1 MHNARRQAENSTP
14 LFLLGGLG
22 WVFSL
27 LGVVAGTGQALAAVT
42 ESDFL
47 EVLPIV
53 LSASRLSQPVN
64 EAPAAVTVIDQDMIR
79 ASGFR
84 DIPDLF
90 RLVPGFTV
98 AYTRDNTWGVGY
110 HGLGDAFS
118 RRMQVLIDGR
128 SVYTPGFGEV
138 PWASLPLS
146 IEDIERIEVVR
157 GPNSAVYGSNAF
169 LGIIN
174 IITKDPAQVSGGHLS
189 VQAGERGMG
198 GAQFRYGNTRDDLRY
213 RLSVSDQRRDR
224 FATQSEQTTTRHLD
238 FRADYRLSA
247 TDEITTTFALS
258 GGDWRHGRTQ
268 DIGDSIRRSDVG
280 SEHFQTRFRRV
291 MDAENEWSLQFYH
304 TRLRNNDSFV
314 APLPSPPFPAASGV
328 PVDLDYTQ
336 WRDNIEFQMITRPT
350 ETMRL
355 VWGAE
360 VRREGIKAPGFFYNQ
375 DARTG
380 MLYRG
385 FGNVE
390 WRPSSRWIWHAGA
403 MAEQHYLSGFDLS
416 PRLAVNYLP
425 SNDHAFR
432 ASVSRASR
440 SPTFFEEQGD
450 QRFFDT
456 NGLPLD
462 RVFAPT
468 SGLHPEQIY
477 SRELGYVGQIRPL
490 KLQVDFRLFN
500 DRITRLI
507 GTSDIGDDP
516 GSLNPKLFQA
526 ANQNSADIRGVE
538 VQFRW
543 KPQDGFDLVATYSR
557 VNIRSDEV
565 DIAES
570 APRNNFSALGML
582 KLAGGWGAS
591 VGVYR
596 QDAMVWLGDGDVTLA
611 FTRVDARLV
620 KRWKWQGNPVELAL
634 VGQNLSSRPY
644 QEFRND
650 NLFDRRAYLS
660 LMFDW

>member
-1 MHNARRQAENSTP
+1 MRKARHQALNGKPGT
-14 LFLLGGLG
+14 LFGGLG
-22 WVFSL
+22 WVFFL
-27 LGVVAGTGQALAAVT
+27 AGAQACAGQALAAAT

-47 EVLPIV
+47 DVMPVV

-110 HGLGDAFS
+110 HGLGDAYS

-146 IEDIERIEVVR
+146 IEDIDRIEVVR

-174 IITKDPAQVSGGHLS
+174 IITKDPAQVPGGHLS
-189 VQAGERGMG
+189 VQAGERGLG
-198 GAQFRYGNTRDDLRY
+198 GAQFRYGNTRNGLRY

-224 FATQSEQTTTRHLD
+224 FATQSEETTTRHLD
-238 FRADYRLSA
+238 FRADYRLSS
-247 TDEITTTFALS
+247 TDEITTTFAL
-258 GGDWRHGRTQ
+258 GRGDWRRGRAQ
-268 DIGDSIRRSDVG
+268 GIGDSIRHTDVG
-280 SEHFQTRFRRV
+280 SEHFQTRFRRTI
-291 MDAENEWSLQFYH
+291 DSENEWSLQFYH
-304 TRLRNNDSFV
+304 TRLRNDDSFV
-314 APLPSPPFPAASGV
+314 DPLPNPPFPPSSGV
-328 PVDLDYTQ
+328 QIDFGYTQ
-336 WRDNIEFQMITRPT
+336 WRDNIEFQMITRPA

-360 VRREGIKAPGFFYNQ
+360 VRWEGIKAPSFFYNQ

-380 MLYRG
+380 TLYRV
-385 FGNVE
+385 FGNAE
-390 WRPSSRWIWHAGA
+390 WRPLSKWILHAGA
-403 MAEQHYLSGFDLS
+403 LAEQHYLSGFELS

-425 SNDHAFR
+425 SRDHAFR

-440 SPTFFEEQGD
+440 SPSFFEEKGD
-450 QRFFDT
+450 QRFFYT
-456 NGLPLD
+456 NGFPFD

-468 SGLHPEQIY
+468 NGLQTEQIF
-477 SRELGYVGQIRPL
+477 SRELGYAGQIRPL
-490 KLQVDFRLFN
+490 KLQAAVRLFN

-507 GTSDIGDDP
+507 GTSNIGDAP
-516 GSLNPKLFQA
+516 PSVSPKLFQF
-526 ANQNSADIRGVE
+526 ANQNTAGIRGAE

-543 KPQDGFDLVATYSR
+543 KPQDALDLVLSYAR
-557 VNIRSDEV
+557 VKISSEKS
-565 DIAES
+565 DIAGS
-570 APRNNFSALGML
+570 APKNNFSALGVL
-582 KLAGGWGAS
+582 KLADGWGAS
-591 VGVYR
+591 LGVYR
-596 QDAMVWLGDGDVTLA
+596 QDAMIWQGDGDVTKA
-611 FTRVDARLV
+611 FTRVDARLA

-634 VGQNLSSRPY
+634 VGQNLGGRPY

-660 LMFDW
+660 LMLDW